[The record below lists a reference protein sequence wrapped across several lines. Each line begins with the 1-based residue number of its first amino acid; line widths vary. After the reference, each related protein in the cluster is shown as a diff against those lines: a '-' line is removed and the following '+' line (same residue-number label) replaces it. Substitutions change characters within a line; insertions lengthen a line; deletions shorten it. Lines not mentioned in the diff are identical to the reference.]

1 MSEASPH
8 FLYVIGTFRSG
19 ELHAPV
25 KVGISGNVGSRL
37 KAIQTGSA
45 TPLGLFASFSL
56 PSRRIAL
63 AAEQSFH
70 AVLKQHR
77 LTGEW
82 FDMEPERAVR
92 LVSIVIQV
100 LLLKAFKGQP
110 PHLIHEALDDT
121 DVPDALRAIGVASPD
136 LRNVL

>member
-1 MSEASPH
+1 MTEASPH
-8 FLYVIGTFRSG
+8 FLYVIGTFRYG
-19 ELHAPV
+19 VLHAPV
-25 KVGISGNVGSRL
+25 KVGISGNVASRL

-45 TPLGLFASFSL
+45 TPLGLFASFTL

-63 AAEQSFH
+63 NAEQAFH
-70 AVLKQHR
+70 ATLKDQR
-77 LTGEW
+77 LSGEW

-92 LVSIVIQV
+92 LVSITIQV

-110 PHLIHEALDDT
+110 AHLIHEALDDT
-121 DVPDALRAIGVASPD
+121 GVPDALRAIGAASPD